1 MAQFRPDQK
10 PPPQAPKTPRQTG
23 SWLRLALLA
32 GLSLYLV
39 ILTAP
44 FVSKLGGPARVD
56 LSYSQLVGQ
65 VEEGNVADITIQG
78 QSAQGDLKVAF
89 ASNGVTNTQFTATVP
104 DNVGLTDPT
113 FFPLLKS
120 NHVATAVKQDNGG
133 LGSLL
138 LSFLPFLALIAIWIW
153 FVRRSGQAA
162 QGIFSFGRSRA
173 RLQDPATPKTTFHD
187 VAG

>member
-1 MAQFRPDQK
+1 MAQCRPDQK

-32 GLSLYLV
+32 GLGLYLV
-39 ILTAP
+39 VLTAP

-56 LSYSQLVGQ
+56 LSYSELRTQ

-104 DNVGLTDPT
+104 DGSTDPT
-113 FFPLLKS
+113 FVPLLTA
-120 NHVATAVKQDNGG
+120 NHVTTYVKVDTGG

-138 LSFLPFLALIAIWIW
+138 IGILPFVVLIGIWIW

-162 QGIFSFGRSRA
+162 Q
-173 RLQDPATPKTTFHD
+173 
-187 VAG
+187 